1 MRILTKWLTP
11 LLMLAL
17 ALPTTTQAQ
26 DLTFG
31 SATATNVNDTI
42 PLGGQIDVEWQL
54 TNAGNSAL
62 PNNDTVSITL
72 AVNKD
77 SVNGA
82 SLIFPGGLPA
92 GQSAPATPE
101 RIDQRSLSEI
111 LSAPEYS
118 EGDTTINLIL
128 SNSSDNNASNDTF
141 SFNVYLEDKAIDIGV
156 SAINTGSTD
165 VTNIFHDSL
174 TAIELEIRNYGNET
188 LKSGIRFPLETII
201 EFQQDRFLDTFSS
214 TVTLDEDL
222 EPQQTATV
230 STRVYASPFADTGGY
245 NLVAR
250 TTFGQDPYSVD
261 TNGAN
266 DTVSLTTNVDY
277 KYNIEPRFTGLND
290 GDTILRGSNTT
301 FGIDLFNEGPGFV
314 RSFEVQTQQGNRTV
328 PLTINE
334 ANFGIDGN
342 YSPQTLLENIQ
353 LPINLRVNGTRT
365 LAQPGDLPS
374 FRLPP
379 NDDRDSVEL
388 SFYHVSAVPSRFL
401 TNLTNQVIPV
411 PTLDTNRITLYVE
424 DKNFDIGVTNISP
437 VGDTTEPDP
446 TNEFEVTI
454 TNFSSET
461 IGSNNSIPV
470 TSSFKGN
477 NNFETTD
484 VVSLDQDLPGNDS
497 VTVTINLDLT
507 DIAEGEQTL
516 VMETIWSL
524 PNAYGLDN
532 NADNDAD
539 SVVVTVGES
548 DGGGGN
554 PEGIAES
561 SLVKKVKAYPNP
573 ADENVRLSYTL
584 QESNRITVNLINVDG
599 KQVRTRQ
606 EGLQTPGSHNV
617 DFNVESLS
625 AGTYFYQIRTEEG
638 RQTGQVVVK

>member
-1 MRILTKWLTP
+1 MLTKWLTP

-26 DLTFG
+26 DLTFVD
-31 SATATNVNDTI
+31 SVTATSVNDTI

-141 SFNVYLEDKAIDIGV
+141 SFNVYLEDKAIDLGV
-156 SAINTGSTD
+156 SAIDTSSTD
-165 VTNIFHDSL
+165 VTNIFRDSL
-174 TAIELEIRNYGNET
+174 TAIELEIRNYGSDT
-188 LKSGIRFPLETII
+188 LRSGTQFPVETII
-201 EFQQDRFLDTFSS
+201 EFQQDRLLDTLSR
-214 TVTLDEDL
+214 TVSLDEDL
-222 EPQQTATV
+222 EPQQTDTI
-230 STRVYASPFADTGGY
+230 STDVYASPRADTGEY

-314 RSFEVQTQQGNRTV
+314 RSFEVQTQQGNDTV
-328 PLTINE
+328 SLTINE
-334 ANFGIDGN
+334 ANFGIDGD
-342 YSPQTLLENIQ
+342 YSPQTLQEDLQ
-353 LPINLRVNGTRT
+353 LSNNLRVNGTRT
-365 LAQPGDLPS
+365 LPINFRFQLQPG
-374 FRLPP
+374 
-379 NDDRDSVEL
+379 NDSDSVEL
-388 SFYHVSAVPSRFL
+388 SFYHISAVPSRFI
-401 TNLTNQVIPV
+401 TNLTNRITPV

-437 VGDTTEPDP
+437 VGDTIQPDP

-461 IGSNNSIPV
+461 IGSENAIPI

-477 NNFETTD
+477 NNFEPTD

-497 VTVTINLDLT
+497 VTVTVNLDLT

-539 SVVVTVGES
+539 SVAVTVGS
-548 DGGGGN
+548 

-561 SLVKKVKAYPNP
+561 SLVKKVNAYPNP

-584 QESNRITVNLINVDG
+584 QESNRITVNLVNVDG

-606 EGLQTPGSHNV
+606 EGLQAPGSHNV

-638 RQTGQVVVK
+638 RQTGKLIVK

>member
-1 MRILTKWLTP
+1 MRMLTKWLTP

-42 PLGGQIDVEWQL
+42 PLGGQINAGWQL
-54 TNAGNSAL
+54 TNDGSNAVPQQERVSVTLRVAG
-62 PNNDTVSITL
+62 
-72 AVNKD
+72 D
-77 SVNGA
+77 SVDGVAYSN
-82 SLIFPGGLPA
+82 LPLPP
-92 GQSAPATPE
+92 GQSIPTSPDD
-101 RIDQRSLSEI
+101 IDQLSLTEI
-111 LSAPEYS
+111 FEASEYS
-118 EGDTTINLIL
+118 EGDVEASFVVANA
-128 SNSSDNNASNDTF
+128 SDNNASNDTF

-156 SAINTGSTD
+156 SAINTSSTD

-188 LKSGIRFPLETII
+188 LKSGTRFPLETII

-314 RSFEVQTQQGNRTV
+314 RSFEVQTQQGNRVV

-334 ANFGIDGN
+334 ANFGIDSS
-342 YSPQTLLENIQ
+342 YSPQTLQEDVQ
-353 LPINLRVNGTRT
+353 LPINLQVNGTRT
-365 LAQPGDLPS
+365 LAQPGDLPA

-388 SFYHVSAVPSRFL
+388 SFYHISAVPSRFI
-401 TNLTNQVIPV
+401 TNLTNRITPV

-437 VGDTTEPDP
+437 VGDTIEPDP

-584 QESNRITVNLINVDG
+584 QESNRITVNLVNVDG